1 MPQPSKKRTT
11 KNSNKS
17 PFAIPSTP
25 RKPTLLR
32 HPLRQTIPT
41 TSSAPELS
49 LPLPKTPSR
58 VEFDEHFPE
67 ITSDIENPFE
77 INAPPPSV
85 AGTHNSEASELS
97 YHSLEELQNITER
110 LMTSTST
117 ETLKGK
123 AREVERDPIEDQV
136 AGLMDPINENTQE
149 EASPG
154 IEYPDEVLY
163 RCYRIEPLKPI
174 SDYYKGDYSGIPQ
187 STISQNP
194 EVRITSFYEEDGSVP
209 MEYVSFT
216 GNSDYRNIPE
226 EHRAYLRD
234 RRKEAVRYGSQFLNR
249 PALLNFEVNALS
261 RTERKQFKAELDLL
275 GKFLTHWREVTVSKE
290 EIAYAV
296 VPDSYVD
303 LLKALRR
310 LLIETRIDFQVQGI
324 PPPDMPVWGKNAL
337 VAQWWNF
344 NDLECIAACW
354 RIQVENFLAEVARN
368 TERPLESNQTHPSKA
383 YQGKGQTFNTIPIVS
398 GDPGSISQFRE
409 VRTAQYNT
417 LRGTLRSQGRPDL
430 NTNRGSSSRQFAE
443 EFRGV
448 APELHQPDLG
458 REDVISN
465 ASRSSFH
472 SNRRR
477 GEGRGPPFDPPGGDP
492 GDEPPHGP
500 PRGPPGRGG
509 PGDPGSE
516 PPRGPLGRGG
526 PGDPGDDP
534 FGGDGGYNS
543 GRRRRELD
551 QRSNQP
557 GNTFN
562 EVPRFDIKL
571 KPDLI
576 PTWDGDMEK
585 IITWETQLND
595 LAKRSS
601 IVRKQ
606 LGYLVPTRLQ
616 DQAENWYYSL
626 SERRRTEL
634 EVDWPT
640 LRNGINRYYMN
651 RKWMDDQKISA
662 NKATYRDSSHTH
674 ETPSEYFIRKKE
686 LLMRVYDYSDTQ
698 LIQEIM
704 EGAPTAWINVV
715 TPHLYTDV
723 DEFQEVIK
731 FHENSLMALSR
742 PYRGYWSQE
751 NSSPY
756 KNSAPTKARVNL
768 IGSSPNLPPP
778 QFPKDDSNVSKKAS
792 PEEKGLRPCRHCGSG
807 KHWDYECKY
816 ARKGVKRARM
826 NHIVTTPEDIQAQQE
841 YDDAYY
847 DLSSDDELEKE
858 DF

>member
-1 MPQPSKKRTT
+1 
-11 KNSNKS
+11 
-17 PFAIPSTP
+17 
-25 RKPTLLR
+25 
-32 HPLRQTIPT
+32 
-41 TSSAPELS
+41 
-49 LPLPKTPSR
+49 
-58 VEFDEHFPE
+58 
-67 ITSDIENPFE
+67 
-77 INAPPPSV
+77 
-85 AGTHNSEASELS
+85 
-97 YHSLEELQNITER
+97 
-110 LMTSTST
+110 
-117 ETLKGK
+117 
-123 AREVERDPIEDQV
+123 
-136 AGLMDPINENTQE
+136 
-149 EASPG
+149 
-154 IEYPDEVLY
+154 
-163 RCYRIEPLKPI
+163 
-174 SDYYKGDYSGIPQ
+174 
-187 STISQNP
+187 
-194 EVRITSFYEEDGSVP
+194 
-209 MEYVSFT
+209 
-216 GNSDYRNIPE
+216 
-226 EHRAYLRD
+226 LRD

-249 PALLNFEVNALS
+249 PALLNFEANALS
-261 RTERKQFKAELDLL
+261 RTERKQFKVELELL
-275 GKFLTHWREVTVSKE
+275 RKFLTHWREVTVSKE
-290 EIAYAV
+290 ETAYAV
-296 VPDSYVD
+296 VPDSYVE

-310 LLIETRIDFQVQGI
+310 LLTETRIDFQVQGI
-324 PPPDMPVWGKNAL
+324 PPPEMPVWGKNAL

-344 NDLECIAACW
+344 NDLECVAACW
-354 RIQVENFLAEVARN
+354 RIQVENFLAEIARN
-368 TERPLESNQTHPSKA
+368 TEKPLEFDREQLAKP
-383 YQGKGQTFNTIPIVS
+383 YRGQGQTADIA
-398 GDPGSISQFRE
+398 PGFKE

-417 LRGTLRSQGRPDL
+417 LRGTLRSQVRPDL

-443 EFRGV
+443 EFRGTT
-448 APELHQPDLG
+448 PEPRQQDPG

-492 GDEPPHGP
+492 GDEPPNGPPRVP
-500 PRGPPGRGG
+500 PRGPPGRG
-509 PGDPGSE
+509 E
-516 PPRGPLGRGG
+516 P
-526 PGDPGDDP
+526 D
-534 FGGDGGYNS
+534 
-543 GRRRRELD
+543 LD
-551 QRSNQP
+551 QRSNQF
-557 GNTFN
+557 GNGSN

-606 LGYLVPTRLQ
+606 LGYLVPTRLR
-616 DQAENWYYSL
+616 DQAESWYYSL
-626 SERRRTEL
+626 SERRRSEL
-634 EVDWPT
+634 EIDWPT

-674 ETPSEYFIRKKE
+674 EMPSEYFIRKKE

-704 EGAPTAWINVV
+704 EGAPTSWINVV

-742 PYRGYWSQE
+742 PYREYWPRE
-751 NSSPY
+751 SSTPY
-756 KNSAPTKARVNL
+756 KNPAPSKAYVRLV
-768 IGSSPNLPPP
+768 GSSPNLPPP

-847 DLSSDDELEKE
+847 DLSSDDE
-858 DF
+858 